1 MTTACS
7 VPRMTG
13 ALLLVVALAPGWACA
28 ADAGARYQVLTINS
42 LETCSDL
49 NNAVA
54 VANGEDDWRLLY
66 AFSVYTMGYLT
77 GINRLAFDTYDIAG
91 GNNVKTHMVLLRQY
105 CAEHPNDSFDLA
117 LNRLVAKLYPQR
129 TTAGPPAGSQAK

>member
-1 MTTACS
+1 MNSTCP
-7 VPRMTG
+7 VPGIAG
-13 ALLLVVALAPGWACA
+13 ALLLLFSLAPGLSCA

-49 NNAVA
+49 NHAVA
-54 VANGEDDWRLLY
+54 AANNEDDWRLLY
-66 AFSVYTMGYLT
+66 TFSVYTMGYLT

-105 CAEHPNDSFDLA
+105 CAEHPDDSFDLA
-117 LNRLVAKLYPQR
+117 LHRLVARLYPQR
-129 TTAGPPAGSQAK
+129 TTAGPPAGSQGK